1 MLAGRREG
9 EMTTD
14 QRGYANIGREQ
25 KAAASDVVPTRH
37 YWRTVATVIT
47 AVILL
52 ASIYGLVVDRRFE
65 WGIVFS
71 YAFNPQILIGLSI
84 TLELTAISMAIG
96 IILGV
101 ILAVMLRSKTYL
113 VRGISKV
120 YIWFFRGTPVLVQL
134 IFWYNLAALV
144 PGIGIPGLFSVSV
157 NSLISP
163 LTAAI
168 LGLGLNEGAYMAE
181 IVRAGIVSVDQGQL
195 DAGQSLGMTSHK
207 IMRHVILPQALRV
220 ILPPTGN
227 ETIGM
232 LKTTALVSVIAMSDM
247 LYSAEK
253 IYAVNYEIVPLLI
266 TVSLWYLAVTSV
278 LTWCQTRIENRLA
291 RGRSSRASGVGE
303 ANLSS
308 LRRSRFGW
316 R

>member
-1 MLAGRREG
+1 MPG
-9 EMTTD
+9 EMTTG
-14 QRGYANIGREQ
+14 QSGYANVDQEH
-25 KAAASDVVPTRH
+25 KATISEVVPTRH
-37 YWRTVATVIT
+37 YWRILATVIT
-47 AVILL
+47 ALVALG
-52 ASIYGLVVDRRFE
+52 AIYGLVVDRRFE

-71 YAFNPQILIGLSI
+71 YAFNPQILIGLLI

-101 ILAVMLRSKTYL
+101 ILAIMLRSKTHL
-113 VRGISKV
+113 VRGFSKV

-134 IFWYNLAALV
+134 IFWYNFAALV
-144 PGIGIPGLFSVSV
+144 PGIGVPGLFSVSV

-181 IVRAGIVSVDQGQL
+181 IVRAGILSVDQGQL

-207 IMRHVILPQALRV
+207 IMRHVVLPQALRV
-220 ILPPTGN
+220 IIPPTGN

-253 IYAVNYEIVPLLI
+253 IYAVNYEIIPLLI

-291 RGRSSRASGVGE
+291 RGRSARDAGVGE
-303 ANLSS
+303 AALSS
-308 LRRSRFGW
+308 SRLRRDRWGW